1 MNNTVVLYVHGF
13 KSSSRAVKATQTK
26 DYIHDYE
33 VDLSFDAMDRKGVSY
48 RKFDGRFSVNVSV
61 CQVQP

>member
-33 VDLSFDAMDRKGVSY
+33 VDLSFDAMDLPNTPAEAFADST
-48 RKFDGRFSVNVSV
+48 
-61 CQVQP
+61 VQMPEI